1 MAGKQRLIWIGSVV
15 PEGFYKKLCSMGYKN
30 QQASRIAQLNIV
42 NGLEAHYGVPF
53 DFVSGPALPA
63 YPKFPEMRVKPYT
76 WENENGS
83 KGAFASYLNLEY
95 INRVFKGGAMEK
107 AAKQLIASYDKDD

>member
-15 PEGFYKKLCSMGYKN
+15 PEDYYKKLCSMGYKN

-63 YPKFPEMRVKPYT
+63 YPKFR
-76 WENENGS
+76 NESQALYMG
-83 KGAFASYLNLEY
+83 E
-95 INRVFKGGAMEK
+95 
-107 AAKQLIASYDKDD
+107 